1 LLFTHR
7 TMGHKSI
14 KEAAAFATN
23 ANGKRPLPDFE
34 LPDEIINCDMSDMG
48 GSFFDDD
55 DDIDDDEDDGSENYK
70 DEGNFLP
77 P

>member
-1 LLFTHR
+1 M
-7 TMGHKSI
+7 MGHKSI

-34 LPDEIINCDMSDMG
+34 LPDETINRDMSDMD
-48 GSFFDDD
+48 GSFFNDDDD
-55 DDIDDDEDDGSENYK
+55 DDINDDDDEDDGSENYK

>member
-1 LLFTHR
+1 
-7 TMGHKSI
+7 MGHKSI
-14 KEAAAFATN
+14 KEAAAFAKN

-34 LPDEIINCDMSDMG
+34 LPDETINRNMSDMG

-55 DDIDDDEDDGSENYK
+55 DDNDIDDDEDDGSENYK
-70 DEGNFLP
+70 DEGKFLP